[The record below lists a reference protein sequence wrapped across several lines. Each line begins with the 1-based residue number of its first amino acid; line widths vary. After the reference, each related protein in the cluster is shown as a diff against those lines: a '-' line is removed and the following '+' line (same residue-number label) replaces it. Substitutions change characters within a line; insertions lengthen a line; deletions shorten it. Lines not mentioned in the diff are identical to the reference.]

1 MAASIGGLFHSELA
15 ARGSRRATFSPGDN
29 GLAHHARHVPSN
41 EHQARSTK
49 HSALARPSWYAECV
63 RFLGVDYG
71 RKRIGLAVSDATG
84 LLARPWK
91 TITATG
97 GIESAVSGIA
107 SEIESLRREPDGLD
121 GIILGFPRRLS
132 GLPNE
137 QTPFVEAIA
146 ARLLTLI
153 SDLPVYLQDER
164 LSSHEA
170 DALLARREKD
180 WKKRKPLLD
189 AAAAAVILQDYLD
202 SRK

>member
-1 MAASIGGLFHSELA
+1 
-15 ARGSRRATFSPGDN
+15 
-29 GLAHHARHVPSN
+29 
-41 EHQARSTK
+41 
-49 HSALARPSWYAECV
+49 V

-91 TITATG
+91 TIVATG
-97 GIESAVSGIA
+97 GIDSAVSGIMG
-107 SEIESLRREPDGLD
+107 EIAALRSEPDGLG

-137 QTPFVEAIA
+137 QTPIVEALA
-146 ARLLTLI
+146 ARLRTLTA
-153 SDLPVYLQDER
+153 DLPVHLQDER

-170 DALLARREKD
+170 DGLLARREKD

-202 SRK
+202 SRR